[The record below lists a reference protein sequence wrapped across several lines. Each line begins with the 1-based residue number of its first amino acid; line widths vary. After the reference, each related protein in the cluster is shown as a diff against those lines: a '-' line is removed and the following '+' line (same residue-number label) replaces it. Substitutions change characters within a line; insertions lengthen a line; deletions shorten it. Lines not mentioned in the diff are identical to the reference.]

1 MLCIEWKIRPI
12 FAQTIRYWWLEND
25 QDRIAADAE
34 KVQYM
39 SDIVTQ
45 AKGNNKRHRIPL
57 NYGCNCQVE
66 GGWDEDGKGLS
77 IWDVFVREEGRIK
90 VDRYIYT

>member
-1 MLCIEWKIRPI
+1 M
-12 FAQTIRYWWLEND
+12 N
-25 QDRIAADAE
+25 
-34 KVQYM
+34 
-39 SDIVTQ
+39 DIVTQ

>member
-1 MLCIEWKIRPI
+1 MN
-12 FAQTIRYWWLEND
+12 T
-25 QDRIAADAE
+25 
-34 KVQYM
+34 
-39 SDIVTQ
+39 S
-45 AKGNNKRHRIPL
+45 

-90 VDRYIYT
+90 VGSWIDISTHISA

>member
-1 MLCIEWKIRPI
+1 M
-12 FAQTIRYWWLEND
+12 
-25 QDRIAADAE
+25 AA
-34 KVQYM
+34 
-39 SDIVTQ
+39 T
-45 AKGNNKRHRIPL
+45 
-57 NYGCNCQVE
+57 CNCQVE